1 MSIAPQLPGSE
12 NGGSQS
18 MLPVSPDPELQN
30 LNEGQLTQLDHLRAF
45 FGFLQYFS
53 LLSCAFPS
61 PRSEKMVEWRPS
73 VFP

>member
-1 MSIAPQLPGSE
+1 MSARPHLYTE
-12 NGGSQS
+12 A
-18 MLPVSPDPELQN
+18 LN
-30 LNEGQLTQLDHLRAF
+30 LKFVNWLQLTQLDHLRAF